1 MNCSRLLISAIVVVV
16 LPLLSFGRNE
26 CDGFLRHS
34 LTVVEDNDSLSGS
47 DDKEK
52 PMAFPEVL
60 PEFSGGESKILSFVT
75 QRLEFP
81 QETLDA
87 GITSTKIVVSFIV
100 EKDGSVSDFKV
111 THSIEKHLDEAVVSV
126 LKMMPKWKPGEHK
139 GKKVRTEVSLPIC
152 LDFR

>member
-1 MNCSRLLISAIVVVV
+1 MNCSRLLISAIVMVV

-34 LTVVEDNDSLSGS
+34 LTVVEDTICGS
-47 DDKEK
+47 EDKEK

-75 QRLEFP
+75 QRLKLP

-126 LKMMPKWKPGEHK
+126 LRMMPKWKPGEHK

>member
-1 MNCSRLLISAIVVVV
+1 MV
-16 LPLLSFGRNE
+16 
-26 CDGFLRHS
+26 
-34 LTVVEDNDSLSGS
+34 
-47 DDKEK
+47 
-52 PMAFPEVL
+52 FPEVL
-60 PEFSGGESKILSFVT
+60 PEFSGGESKILSFIT
-75 QRLEFP
+75 QRLELP

-126 LKMMPKWKPGEHK
+126 LKMMPKWKSGEHK